1 MHNVIVTG
9 ASRGL
14 GLAIAGTL
22 AAAGYRVIA
31 IARNGS
37 EELAAAGRSAAAGA
51 GATAGAI
58 EFRACD
64 LADID
69 RLGPLVRS
77 LRAEFGPIYAL
88 VNNAG
93 LGLGGMLSNMRNEDI
108 ARLIRIN
115 TLSPMV
121 LTKYAARSMMTQ
133 RAGRIINLASVT
145 AITGYSGLSVYSA
158 TKASLVGF
166 TQSLARELGPLGIT
180 VNAVAPGFIKT
191 DMTQDLEGA
200 QLDQIARRSALRRLA
215 DPLDVARSVEFL
227 LGDGARNITGT
238 VLTID
243 AGNTA

>member
-1 MHNVIVTG
+1 M
-9 ASRGL
+9 
-14 GLAIAGTL
+14 
-22 AAAGYRVIA
+22 
-31 IARNGS
+31 
-37 EELAAAGRSAAAGA
+37 
-51 GATAGAI
+51 
-58 EFRACD
+58 
-64 LADID
+64 
-69 RLGPLVRS
+69 RS

-93 LGLGGMLSNMRNEDI
+93 LGLGGMLSNMRNDDI

>member
-9 ASRGL
+9 GSRGI
-14 GLAIAGTL
+14 GLAITGTL

-31 IARNGS
+31 IARNGT
-37 EELAAAGRSAAAGA
+37 EELAAAGRSATAAGA
-51 GATAGAI
+51 GAI
-58 EFRACD
+58 EYRACD
-64 LADID
+64 LADVD
-69 RLGPLVRS
+69 ALGPLVRA
-77 LRAEFGPIYAL
+77 LRAEFGHIYGL

-93 LGLGGMLSNMRNEDI
+93 LGLGGMLSNMRNDDI

-133 RAGRIINLASVT
+133 RAGRIVNLASVT

-166 TQSLARELGPLGIT
+166 TQALARELGPLGIT

-191 DMTQDLEGA
+191 DMTQELDAA

>member
-14 GLAIAGTL
+14 GLAITGTL

-37 EELAAAGRSAAAGA
+37 EELAAAGRSAAAAGA
-51 GATAGAI
+51 GAGAI

-93 LGLGGMLSNMRNEDI
+93 LGLGGMLSNMRNDDI

>member
-14 GLAIAGTL
+14 GLAITGTL

-37 EELAAAGRSAAAGA
+37 EELAAAGRSAAGA
-51 GATAGAI
+51 GAGAI

-93 LGLGGMLSNMRNEDI
+93 LGLGGMLSNMRNDDI

>member
-14 GLAIAGTL
+14 GLAITGTL

-37 EELAAAGRSAAAGA
+37 EELAAAGRSAAAAAA
-51 GATAGAI
+51 GAGAI

-93 LGLGGMLSNMRNEDI
+93 LGLGGMLSNMRNDDI